1 MDAATIIGAVA
12 IGLAA
17 GAVSGLLGVGG
28 GVVFVPGLV
37 LVLGQGH
44 LEAEATSLLAIVPVA
59 LVGAVRQG
67 RYGNLRAR
75 EGIGLGALA
84 AGGALG
90 GVALAN
96 VVPERGLAVGF
107 AALLLLTAVQ
117 LVRRALKAEPDL
129 SR

>member
-1 MDAATIIGAVA
+1 MGADVILAAVA
-12 IGLAA
+12 VGLAA
-17 GAVSGLLGVGG
+17 GVVSGLLGVGG

-59 LVGAVRQG
+59 LVGALRQR

-75 EGIGLGALA
+75 EGAGLGLLA
-84 AGGALG
+84 AGGALA

-96 VVPERGLAVGF
+96 VVPERGLEIAF
-107 AALLLLTAVQ
+107 AGLMLLTAVQ
-117 LVRRALKAEPDL
+117 LVRRAAKAGPETD
-129 SR
+129 R

>member
-1 MDAATIIGAVA
+1 MDLTTVLACVAV
-12 IGLAA
+12 GVAA
-17 GAVSGLLGVGG
+17 GAVSGMLGVGG

-59 LVGAVRQG
+59 LVGAARQG
-67 RYGNLRAR
+67 HYGNLRLR
-75 EGIGLGALA
+75 EGIGLGVLA

-96 VVPERGLAVGF
+96 LVPERGLEVAF
-107 AALLLLTAVQ
+107 AALMLLTAVQ
-117 LVRRALKAEPDL
+117 LVRRALKAEPAP